1 MAAISLHKYKISI
14 SEESKHTQGLQVGD
28 IVRRQYKDGNNI
40 IYSLMCVTETG
51 SESGR
56 EYFIGVLLD
65 GDAPSTGQVL
75 DFVRVTNLYNANRL
89 GALYLTA
96 SDESAPYMDVIDGI
110 AVEQSLCYPVSNN
123 DYSYEDG
130 FAQYV
135 IQGKDHLKSTSYTQS
150 GLGNI
155 RRICDITFK
164 SSAVSSDSYVGISQ
178 DIDDNLKVGEVVLI
192 GFHIKANRA
201 LTGAKLLFEYQDH
214 SVSDAEITIP
224 RIPASDYVYM
234 VFAVSVDNSAAY
246 KRNMTID
253 FRNANIQ
260 EDDSV
265 SIANLNIIRLSS
277 VANFKGGTKA
287 RVGKLN
293 GIVDEVF
300 GSLHDY
306 GVYSQRFFASKAVNI
321 AGTLTAGDENGS
333 GATFYAGKIHKNV
346 FIDSLNLSG
355 CSGYTAISNESPTGL
370 GKSVTGT
377 ALVFE
382 AQTKAWADAHKGI
395 AYTLSFYAKSSNA
408 DYITIYQG
416 EDTLGGIRI
425 EADDSWHRYSF
436 TFNLME
442 YDGNEDLAFTLSAES
457 SVTISSLQLETGK
470 YVTQYQATDTTLS
483 YSDEYGAWFCRGGVG
498 GTIQNPLLRF
508 SNDGSISSRG
518 DLFHINADGTGYFVG
533 GAFTWNAQGIQL
545 RQLVLTWDQLDS
557 SIKNRI
563 ESAGTEWVADWNKTA
578 TTIGENYIVTPKIFA
593 GTVTNNKMTGVYLG
607 QLSTTEAGIYGFDD
621 GNRIFFIDK
630 TGAEIGGWSIT
641 SVGLQSPTGRMHILS
656 TGSIKAAYG
665 DTTYWEIRE
674 NGSASFAQGN
684 VLLNADGSASFTG
697 SITAAS
703 GAIGGWNIGS
713 DRLTSMNIAMNTTN
727 RYIAVVNKTMIT
739 GEENDLNYLTSV
751 RALGGVAMYY
761 TSSADWGLIGYNS
774 IGQTFSLGSTNKI
787 GCWYFDDGALW
798 SGAKVDTLASY
809 AGTNNIT
816 IGGNGIRSQGWYLD
830 KDGAVAF
837 GHGTALFRANGS
849 GYIANQNIVW
859 GAGGDVTLG
868 GGTSGFNLDGSGW
881 VADHAISWNA
891 NGDVTFSNAVRLSF
905 QGMVTASVIDNV
917 LGDSA
922 VLAATTNSITAKIQ
936 EAANGNPNLLENAD
950 LFGFGGFLTNGALVF
965 PKWGENHADYVA
977 SGQSGAWEHDMGV
990 GLGSWDYYGHQTA
1003 YYHGEENLNS
1013 KMTYCEWLCQEITDK
1028 LEPDTWY
1035 TFSFMLSGTANCEA
1049 LQTWVYPNVCS
1060 EYSVDDSVV
1069 VTSGVDPSY
1078 RWTAGAWKRHTIKFK
1093 TRMVLD
1099 TTTPIKLLF
1108 RIQPQTSAEF
1118 FIYVSQIK
1126 LEKGE
1131 NCTAWNNGNLPKKLL
1146 ATGIDIQKGIISM
1159 VANNFRLCNNAG
1171 EYNLFA
1177 DQYGNLTVRGNV
1189 SANSFVAKEGD
1200 LEIKLTGRQFQF
1212 KHDED
1217 IKAYFELEHDE
1228 ATNDNTLMLYV
1239 KNLDG
1244 DGNPHWYSI
1253 NFNYW
1258 QNVSYNETLKQSI
1271 AVADNVYGLSNLD
1284 LSRGGT
1290 VRFAKPSFDS
1300 TYTLNLWN
1308 CDYSDSLT
1316 YSSYQG
1322 VNVAKFWKI
1331 TTDNQQQAQPIYF
1344 GHTFRYIG
1352 TRVSFM
1358 TFENDEM
1365 RLSDIGEDIN
1375 QQAIVYD
1382 PDTVYT
1388 NGSVIKSTRGVLY
1401 TTFIIEISIA
1411 SYEDVV
1417 RYCLDNGE
1425 DLAGMTEEEFNNYM
1439 SEHAEEIQERL
1450 TDIIGATS
1458 SSMSSLIPNC
1468 SYVKNGVRRNMID
1481 IKYWT
1486 YFFGGIA

>member
-65 GDAPSTGQVL
+65 GDVPSTGQVL

-155 RRICDITFK
+155 QRICDMTFK

-178 DIDDNLKVGEVVLI
+178 DIDDNLQVGEVVLI

-224 RIPASDYVYM
+224 RIPTSDYVYM

-370 GKSVTGT
+370 GKSVTGA

-442 YDGNEDLAFTLSAES
+442 YDSNENLAFTLSTES
-457 SVTISSLQLETGK
+457 SVIISSLQLETGK
-470 YVTQYQATDTTLS
+470 YATQYQATDTTLS

-508 SNDGSISSRG
+508 GNDGSISSRG

-563 ESAGTEWVADWNKTA
+563 ESAGTEWVADWNQTA

-656 TGSIKAAYG
+656 AGSIKSAYG

-798 SGAKVDTLASY
+798 SGTKVDTLASY

-816 IGGNGIRSQGWYLD
+816 IGSNGIRSQGWYLD

-859 GAGGDVTLG
+859 GTGGNVTLG

-905 QGMVTASVIDNV
+905 QGMVTASVVDNV

-922 VLAATTNSITAKIQ
+922 VLAATANNITAKIQ
-936 EAANGNPNLLENAD
+936 EVANGNPNLLENAD
-950 LFGFGGFLTNGALVF
+950 LLGFGGFLTNGALVF
-965 PKWGENHADYVA
+965 PEWGENHADYVA
-977 SGQSGAWEHDMGV
+977 PGQSGTWEHDMGV

-1013 KMTYCEWLCQEITDK
+1013 KMTYCEWLCQDITDK
-1028 LEPDTWY
+1028 LEPNTWY

-1069 VTSGVDPSY
+1069 VTSGADPGH
-1078 RWTAGAWKRHTIKFK
+1078 RWTAGAWRHHTIKFK
-1093 TRMVLD
+1093 TRTILD

-1118 FIYVSQIK
+1118 FVYVSQIK

-1131 NCTAWNNGNLPKKLL
+1131 SCTAWNNGNLPKKLL

-1159 VANNFRLCNNAG
+1159 VANNLMLYNNTG
-1171 EYNLFA
+1171 ERNLFA
-1177 DQYGNLTVRGNV
+1177 DQHGNLTVRGNI
-1189 SANSFVAKEGD
+1189 SANSFAAKEGD

-1212 KHDED
+1212 KYNED

-1228 ATNDNTLMLYV
+1228 ETNDNTLMLYV
-1239 KNLDG
+1239 KNLDNY
-1244 DGNPHWYSI
+1244 GNPRWYSI
-1253 NFNYW
+1253 NFDYW
-1258 QNVSYNETLKQSI
+1258 HNVSYNETLKQSI

-1284 LSRGGT
+1284 LSRAGV

-1308 CDYSDSLT
+1308 CDYSDSQT
-1316 YSSYQG
+1316 YSFYQG
-1322 VNVAKFWKI
+1322 VNVAKFWKL

-1352 TRVSFM
+1352 TRASFM

-1365 RLSDIGEDIN
+1365 RLSDIGEDIS

-1388 NGSVIKSTRGVLY
+1388 NGNVIKSIRGVLY

-1417 RYCLDNGE
+1417 RYCLDDGN
-1425 DLAGMTEEEFNNYM
+1425 DLAEMTEEEFNNYM

-1468 SYVKNGVRRNMID
+1468 SYVKNGVERNMID

-1486 YFFGGIA
+1486 YFFGGTA